1 MPTILPNKEKLAN
14 EAILKNMDTNLEEIN
29 EFYSLNEFLRFI
41 KWIDSELEFG
51 SAREIAVQ
59 DYYAGVN
66 FEEHWFEF
74 NSIPGKK
81 WRLVY
86 PDGPFKGY
94 WGEVL

>member
-1 MPTILPNKEKLAN
+1 MN
-14 EAILKNMDTNLEEIN
+14 TNLEEIDG
-29 EFYSLNEFLRFI
+29 FQSLNEFLRFT
-41 KWIDSELEFG
+41 KWINSELESG

-74 NSIPGKK
+74 HSIPGEI

-94 WGEVL
+94 WGKVAR